1 MKAFLYD
8 TLMDL
13 YENFSDVFLRIIII
27 ILIMVVGL
35 IVSWVCKKLV
45 EKGLILFK
53 FDNWAAHHGIITFLE
68 RGAVTSPP
76 STIIAKIVFW
86 IIIITSLSYGL
97 NFAGMTQFTE
107 YANRVT
113 DALPF
118 AIVSIIIVILGI
130 IFSTFISRVI
140 FMTCENANI
149 GYGDAIA
156 KSVRI
161 LLIIITFAIVFE
173 YLGVGSRIITTSFL
187 IIFGGIV
194 MTLSLALGIGL
205 SDVIASFIKERL
217 RNSGFK
223 KKDFGEGDRPSP

>member
-1 MKAFLYD
+1 MKSFLYD

-13 YENFSDVFLRIIII
+13 YENFSDVFLRIIVI
-27 ILIMVVGL
+27 ILIMAFGL

-45 EKGLILFK
+45 QRTLMLFK
-53 FDNWAAHHGIITFLE
+53 FDSWAAHHGITTFLE
-68 RGAVTSPP
+68 RGAVASSP
-76 STIIAKIVFW
+76 STIISKIVFW

-107 YANRVT
+107 YASRVS

-118 AIVSIIIVILGI
+118 AIVSMIIVILGI

-140 FMTCENANI
+140 YMTCENANI
-149 GYGDAIA
+149 GYGDVIA
-156 KSVRI
+156 KSVRV

-173 YLGVGSRIITTSFL
+173 YLGVGSKIITTSFL

-205 SDVIASFIKERL
+205 SNVIASFIKERL
-217 RNSGFK
+217 KNSGFK
-223 KKDFGEGDRPSP
+223 KKDFGEE

>member
-1 MKAFLYD
+1 MKSFLYD

-13 YENFSDVFLRIIII
+13 YENFSDVFLRIIVI
-27 ILIMVVGL
+27 ILIMAFGL

-45 EKGLILFK
+45 QRTLVLFK
-53 FDNWAAHHGIITFLE
+53 FDNWAAHHGITTFLE
-68 RGAVTSPP
+68 RGAVTSSP
-76 STIIAKIVFW
+76 STIISKIIFW

-107 YANRVT
+107 YASRIS
-113 DALPF
+113 DALPY
-118 AIVSIIIVILGI
+118 AIVSMIIVILGI

-149 GYGDAIA
+149 GYGDVIA
-156 KSVRI
+156 KSVRV

-173 YLGVGSRIITTSFL
+173 YLGVGSKIITTSFL

-205 SDVIASFIKERL
+205 SNVIASFIKERL

-223 KKDFGEGDRPSP
+223 KKDFGEE

>member
-1 MKAFLYD
+1 MKSFFYA

-13 YENFSDVFLRIIII
+13 YENFSDVFLRIFVI
-27 ILIMVVGL
+27 ILIMACGL
-35 IVSWVCKKLV
+35 IISWVFKKLV
-45 EKGLILFK
+45 QKGLMLFR
-53 FDNWAAHHGIITFLE
+53 FDKWAADMGIITFLE

-76 STIIAKIVFW
+76 STIISKIVFW
-86 IIIITSLSYGL
+86 IVIITCLSYSL

-107 YANRVT
+107 YASRIS

-118 AIVSIIIVILGI
+118 VIVSMIMVILGI
-130 IFSTFISRVI
+130 IVSTFISRVI

-149 GYGDAIA
+149 GYGDVIA

-161 LLIIITFAIVFE
+161 LLIIITFGIVFE
-173 YLGVGSRIITTSFL
+173 YLGVESKLITTSFL

-205 SDVIASFIKERL
+205 SNVVASFIKERL
-217 RNSGFK
+217 KNSGHRK
-223 KKDFGEGDRPSP
+223 REFGEE

>member
-1 MKAFLYD
+1 MKSFLYD

-13 YENFSDVFLRIIII
+13 YENFSDVFLRIIVI
-27 ILIMVVGL
+27 ILIMAFGL

-45 EKGLILFK
+45 QRALVLFK
-53 FDNWAAHHGIITFLE
+53 FDNWAAHHGITTFLE
-68 RGAVTSPP
+68 RGAVTSSP
-76 STIIAKIVFW
+76 STIISKIIFW

-107 YANRVT
+107 YASRIS
-113 DALPF
+113 DALPY
-118 AIVSIIIVILGI
+118 AIVSMIIVILGI

-149 GYGDAIA
+149 GYGDVIA
-156 KSVRI
+156 KSVRV

-173 YLGVGSRIITTSFL
+173 YLGVGSKIITTSFL

-205 SDVIASFIKERL
+205 SNVIASFIKERL

-223 KKDFGEGDRPSP
+223 KKDFGEE

>member
-1 MKAFLYD
+1 MKAFLYA

-27 ILIMVVGL
+27 ILIMAFGL
-35 IVSWVCKKLV
+35 IISWVSKKLV
-45 EKGLILFK
+45 QKGLMLFR
-53 FDNWAAHHGIITFLE
+53 FDNWAEHYGIITFLQ

-76 STIIAKIVFW
+76 STIISKIVFW

-107 YANRVT
+107 YASRVI

-149 GYGDAIA
+149 GYGDVIA
-156 KSVRI
+156 KSVRV

-173 YLGVGSRIITTSFL
+173 YLGVGSKIITTSFL

-205 SDVIASFIKERL
+205 SNVISSFIKERL
-217 RNSGFK
+217 RSSGFK
-223 KKDFGEGDRPSP
+223 KKDLGEE